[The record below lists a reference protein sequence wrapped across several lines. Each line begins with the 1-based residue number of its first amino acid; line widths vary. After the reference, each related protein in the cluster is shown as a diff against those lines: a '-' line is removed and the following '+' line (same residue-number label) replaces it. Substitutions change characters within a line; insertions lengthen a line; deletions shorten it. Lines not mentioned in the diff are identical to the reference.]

1 MTPFFRY
8 AAGLVLLVAVVMQA
22 PAQDEITKRQAE
34 LRSIREQIHEYEE
47 QIKEQQKHEQATLD
61 LLDTYDRK
69 ETLLRRLIGRLR
81 GEEDGVEHRID
92 GTRKTAAMLESQ
104 LAFLKKQYASYV
116 TSIYRKGRTRDFE
129 LLLSSASIN
138 QLYIRN
144 EYLKRFTEQRRQD
157 AEHITAK
164 RREVEDVQA
173 QLHIQLSE
181 EQRVIAEK
189 GAEENQLVALA
200 ADRRLALAKI
210 RKDKRN
216 VQREIDRQM
225 KAAKDLEG
233 MIAQLIE
240 QDRIRKEREVERARK
255 SSLIIPPAPH
265 GTFEFKKGKLR
276 WPVNAGTVVAHFG
289 NQKHPTLK
297 TITVN
302 TGIDIAVKVGTPVVT
317 VADGEI
323 AKIWWL
329 PSYGNLVIV
338 DHNGGYR
345 TVYTHLTEIKAVEGQ
360 KVREGDVIGFT
371 GETLNGP
378 RLHFEL
384 WVGKDKQNP
393 EQWLMKQ

>member
-1 MTPFFRY
+1 VTPFFRY

-240 QDRIRKEREVERARK
+240 QDRIRKEREAERARK
-255 SSLIIPPAPH
+255 SNLIVPPAQH

>member
-8 AAGLVLLVAVVMQA
+8 AAGLLLLVAAVMQA

-240 QDRIRKEREVERARK
+240 QDRIRKEREAERARK
-255 SSLIIPPAPH
+255 SNLIVPPAQH

>member
-1 MTPFFRY
+1 VTPFFRY

-255 SSLIIPPAPH
+255 SNLIIPPAPH

>member
-1 MTPFFRY
+1 VTPFFRY
-8 AAGLVLLVAVVMQA
+8 AAGLVLLGAVMMQA

-255 SSLIIPPAPH
+255 SNLIIPPAPH

>member
-255 SSLIIPPAPH
+255 SNLIIPPAPH

-371 GETLNGP
+371 GET
-378 RLHFEL
+378 
-384 WVGKDKQNP
+384 
-393 EQWLMKQ
+393 

>member
-255 SSLIIPPAPH
+255 SNLIIPPAPH

>member
-240 QDRIRKEREVERARK
+240 QDRIRKEREAERARK
-255 SSLIIPPAPH
+255 SNLIVPPAPH

>member
-240 QDRIRKEREVERARK
+240 QDRIRKEREAERARK
-255 SSLIIPPAPH
+255 SNLIVPPAQH

>member
-1 MTPFFRY
+1 
-8 AAGLVLLVAVVMQA
+8 
-22 PAQDEITKRQAE
+22 
-34 LRSIREQIHEYEE
+34 
-47 QIKEQQKHEQATLD
+47 
-61 LLDTYDRK
+61 
-69 ETLLRRLIGRLR
+69 
-81 GEEDGVEHRID
+81 
-92 GTRKTAAMLESQ
+92 
-104 LAFLKKQYASYV
+104 
-116 TSIYRKGRTRDFE
+116 
-129 LLLSSASIN
+129 
-138 QLYIRN
+138 
-144 EYLKRFTEQRRQD
+144 
-157 AEHITAK
+157 
-164 RREVEDVQA
+164 
-173 QLHIQLSE
+173 
-181 EQRVIAEK
+181 
-189 GAEENQLVALA
+189 
-200 ADRRLALAKI
+200 
-210 RKDKRN
+210 
-216 VQREIDRQM
+216 M

-255 SSLIIPPAPH
+255 SNLIIPPAPH

-297 TITVN
+297 SITVN
-302 TGIDIAVKVGTPVVT
+302 TGIEIAVKVGTPVVT

>member
-8 AAGLVLLVAVVMQA
+8 AAGLVVLVAVVMQA

-255 SSLIIPPAPH
+255 SNLIIPPAPH

>member
-1 MTPFFRY
+1 M
-8 AAGLVLLVAVVMQA
+8 MQA

-81 GEEDGVEHRID
+81 GEEDGIEHRID
-92 GTRKTAAMLESQ
+92 GTRKTAAMLENQ

-240 QDRIRKEREVERARK
+240 QDRIRKEREAERARK
-255 SSLIIPPAPH
+255 SNLIVPPAQH

>member
-240 QDRIRKEREVERARK
+240 QDRIRKEREAERARK
-255 SSLIIPPAPH
+255 SNLIIPPAPH